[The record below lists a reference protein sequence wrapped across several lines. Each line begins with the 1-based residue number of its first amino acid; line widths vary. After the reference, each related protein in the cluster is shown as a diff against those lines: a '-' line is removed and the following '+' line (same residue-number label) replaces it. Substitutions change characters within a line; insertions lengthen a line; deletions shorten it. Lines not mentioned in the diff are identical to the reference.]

1 MISLHSSSRE
11 AASRLE
17 DRESTSTV
25 LTTHI
30 SVWFYFGLDESDCE
44 AASEQDVVASQPC
57 NMIIIPFQQSP
68 TVTNSHQL
76 PHQLPCKPP
85 NLLQSS
91 PSLVSLMPR
100 QQMALFVVAS
110 CRAAGTLQIL
120 GSTTMTAA
128 PTPGPISKD
137 PTTMPAVHHIPM
149 VASTRETG
157 ACSPNT

>member
-1 MISLHSSSRE
+1 MPPRWLLWWRRRSVRGGRSVPWT
-11 AASRLE
+11 SRLRGGKRTRCCSFATLQH
-17 DRESTSTV
+17 DHYS
-25 LTTHI
+25 I
-30 SVWFYFGLDESDCE
+30 
-44 AASEQDVVASQPC
+44 
-57 NMIIIPFQQSP
+57 P

-110 CRAAGTLQIL
+110 CGAAGTLQIL
-120 GSTTMTAA
+120 DSTTMTAA

-137 PTTMPAVHHIPM
+137 PATMPAVHRIPM